1 MLLLPH
7 PHISKAFQDRKYDT
21 MQKGH
26 CSSST
31 SFCGKCFLFA
41 LSLSLSISLLT
52 IFMGYLTISFLQFS
66 DHAIV
71 KLEWHNI
78 CAICINSFSK

>member
-1 MLLLPH
+1 MILCKKTIVQAVQVFVANVFYL
-7 PHISKAFQDRKYDT
+7 
-21 MQKGH
+21 
-26 CSSST
+26 
-31 SFCGKCFLFA
+31 
-41 LSLSLSISLLT
+41 LSLSISLLT

>member
-1 MLLLPH
+1 MILCKKTIVQAVQVFVANVFYL
-7 PHISKAFQDRKYDT
+7 
-21 MQKGH
+21 
-26 CSSST
+26 
-31 SFCGKCFLFA
+31 

>member
-1 MLLLPH
+1 MILCK
-7 PHISKAFQDRKYDT
+7 KAIVQAVQVFVANVFY
-21 MQKGH
+21 
-26 CSSST
+26 
-31 SFCGKCFLFA
+31 L
-41 LSLSLSISLLT
+41 LSLSISLLT